1 MVELYK
7 NYPNYG
13 LEICNIKVYYSMIIE
28 NLAEFASKK
37 FGQNFLK
44 NDTYL
49 HKIIQAMPNDNLSVA
64 EIGPGLGDLT
74 KELLRVRNVT
84 AFEVDKRLCEHL
96 STEFEAPIQK
106 GNLQLK
112 CGDVL
117 ERWESGSLLNEPY
130 HLVAN
135 LPYYI
140 ATNIILKAF
149 KDELCQ
155 SILVMVQKE
164 VAVKFSASPKQK
176 AFSALSVLAQSVG
189 EATLCFE
196 VEPEAFVPPPN
207 VTSAVLLIKKYKSH
221 NDEKFERFLKIAFSQ
236 PRKKLSK
243 NLLTVFSKTLVNQL
257 FVKLELDSNLR
268 PHEAETS
275 MYHRIFNEIKDNLD
289 ARQPKQQTRRPKS
302 KARTRNT
309 KRS

>member
-1 MVELYK
+1 
-7 NYPNYG
+7 
-13 LEICNIKVYYSMIIE
+13 MIID

-44 NDTYL
+44 NDIYL
-49 HKIIQAMPNDNLSVA
+49 HKIIQAMPNDNLKVA

-74 KELLRVRNVT
+74 KELVKVRNVT

-96 STEFEAPIQK
+96 TNEFEASIHK
-106 GNLQLK
+106 GHFELR

-117 ERWESGSLLNEPY
+117 ERWESGSLLDEPY
-130 HLVAN
+130 HLIAN

-149 KDELCQ
+149 KDVHCQ

-164 VAVKFSASPKQK
+164 VAVKFSASVGQRE
-176 AFSALSVLAQSVG
+176 FSALSVLANSVG
-189 EATLCFE
+189 RATLCFE

-207 VTSAVLLIKKYKSH
+207 VTSAVLLIEKNQSRD
-221 NDEKFERFLKIAFSQ
+221 DEKFESFLKVAFSQ
-236 PRKKLSK
+236 PRKKLFK
-243 NLLTVFSKTLVNQL
+243 NLVSVFSKDIVNQI
-257 FVKLELDSNLR
+257 FERLDLDTNLR

-275 MYHRIFNEIKDNLD
+275 IYHHIYNELKDNLD
-289 ARQPKQQTRRPKS
+289 GKQRAKQSKQTSRSR
-302 KARTRNT
+302 AANT
-309 KRS
+309 KKQKT

>member
-1 MVELYK
+1 
-7 NYPNYG
+7 
-13 LEICNIKVYYSMIIE
+13 MIIK

-44 NDTYL
+44 NDIYL
-49 HKIIQAMPNDNLSVA
+49 HKIIQAMPNDDLRVA

-74 KELLRVRNVT
+74 KELVKVRNVT

-96 STEFEAPIQK
+96 TAEFEEPIHK
-106 GNLQLK
+106 GRFELR

-117 ERWESGSLLNEPY
+117 ERWESGSLLDEPY

-140 ATNIILKAF
+140 ATNIILKAL
-149 KDELCQ
+149 KDEHCR

-164 VAVKFSASPKQK
+164 VAEKFAASVGQK
-176 AFSALSVLAQSVG
+176 EFSALSVLAASAG
-189 EATLCFE
+189 KATLCFE

-207 VTSAVLLIKKYKSH
+207 VTSAVLLIEKNQSLD
-221 NDEKFERFLKIAFSQ
+221 DEKFEAFLKIAFAQ

-243 NLLTVFSKTLVNQL
+243 NLTAVFSKDMVHNT
-257 FVKLELDSNLR
+257 FEKLELDSNLR
-268 PHEAETS
+268 PHEAGTS
-275 MYHRIFNEIKDNLD
+275 IYHHIYNELKDYLD
-289 ARQPKQQTRRPKS
+289 GKQRSEQRKHSKS
-302 KARTRNT
+302 RAKNSQR
-309 KRS
+309 

>member
-1 MVELYK
+1 
-7 NYPNYG
+7 
-13 LEICNIKVYYSMIIE
+13 
-28 NLAEFASKK
+28 
-37 FGQNFLK
+37 
-44 NDTYL
+44 
-49 HKIIQAMPNDNLSVA
+49 MPNDNLRVA

-74 KELLRVRNVT
+74 KELVKVRNVT

-96 STEFEAPIQK
+96 TTEFEEPIRQ
-106 GNLQLK
+106 GNFELR

-117 ERWESGSLLNEPY
+117 ERWESGSLLDEPY

-149 KDELCQ
+149 KDERCQ

-164 VAVKFSASPKQK
+164 VAVKFAAGVKQK
-176 AFSALSVLAQSVG
+176 EFSALSVLAASVG
-189 EATLCFE
+189 KATLCFE

-207 VTSAVLLIKKYKSH
+207 VTSAVLLIEKNKSQD
-221 NDEKFERFLKIAFSQ
+221 DEKFEAFLKIAFAQ

-243 NLLTVFSKTLVNQL
+243 NLTTVFPKDLVDQT
-257 FVKLELDSNLR
+257 FVKFGLDSNLR

-275 MYHRIFNEIKDNLD
+275 IYHHIYNELKDNLD
-289 ARQPKQQTRRPKS
+289 GKQRSKQRKLSKSRAKAAERQKTQPS
-302 KARTRNT
+302 
-309 KRS
+309 

>member
-1 MVELYK
+1 
-7 NYPNYG
+7 
-13 LEICNIKVYYSMIIE
+13 MIID
-28 NLAEFASKK
+28 NLSEFASKK

-44 NDTYL
+44 NDYYL
-49 HKIIQAMPNDNLSVA
+49 QKIVQAMPHDNLKVA

-74 KELLRVRNVT
+74 KELVKVRNVT

-96 STEFEAPIQK
+96 TSGFETPINE
-106 GNLQLK
+106 GRFELC

-117 ERWESGSLLNEPY
+117 ERWKTGSLLEEPY

-164 VAVKFSASPKQK
+164 VAVKFSAQTKQK
-176 AFSALSVLAQSVG
+176 AFSSLSVLAQSVG
-189 EATLCFE
+189 KATLCFE

-207 VTSAVLLIKKYKSH
+207 VTSAVLLIEKTQSRD
-221 NDEKFERFLKIAFSQ
+221 DEKFETFLKIAFMQ

-243 NLLTVFSKTLVNQL
+243 NLSTVFSKDIVNTL
-257 FVKLELDSNLR
+257 FSKFELDSNLR
-268 PHEAETS
+268 PHETETDI
-275 MYHRIFNEIKDNLD
+275 YHQLYNELKDNLD
-289 ARQPKQQTRRPKS
+289 GKQQPERKLSKS
-302 KARTRNT
+302 RAKN
-309 KRS
+309 S

>member
-1 MVELYK
+1 
-7 NYPNYG
+7 
-13 LEICNIKVYYSMIIE
+13 MIIE
-28 NLAEFASKK
+28 NLSEFASKK

-44 NDTYL
+44 NDVYL
-49 HKIIQAMPNDNLSVA
+49 HKIIQAMPNDNLKVA

-74 KELLRVRNVT
+74 KELVKTRNVT

-96 STEFEAPIQK
+96 TTEFEEPIK
-106 GNLQLK
+106 NGNFELR

-117 ERWESGSLLNEPY
+117 ERWESGSLLDEPY

-149 KDELCQ
+149 KDEHCQ

-164 VAVKFSASPKQK
+164 VAVKFAAVAKQK
-176 AFSALSVLAQSVG
+176 EFSALSVLASSVG
-189 EATLCFE
+189 KATLCFE

-207 VTSAVLLIKKYKSH
+207 VTSAVLLIEKNQSRD
-221 NDEKFERFLKIAFSQ
+221 DEKFERFLKIAFSQ

-243 NLLTVFSKTLVNQL
+243 NLMTVFSKDIVNQI
-257 FVKLELDSNLR
+257 FVKLELDANLR
-268 PHEAETS
+268 PHEAQTLV
-275 MYHRIFNEIKDNLD
+275 YHHIYNELKDNLD
-289 ARQPKQQTRRPKS
+289 GKQQSKTQQSGKRKLSKS
-302 KARTRNT
+302 RERNAS
-309 KRS
+309 KPS

>member
-1 MVELYK
+1 
-7 NYPNYG
+7 
-13 LEICNIKVYYSMIIE
+13 MIIE

-44 NDTYL
+44 NDIYL
-49 HKIIQAMPNDNLSVA
+49 HKIVQAMPNDNLKVA

-74 KELLRVRNVT
+74 KELVKARHVT

-96 STEFEAPIQK
+96 ATEFEEPIHK
-106 GNLQLK
+106 GTFELR

-117 ERWESGSLLNEPY
+117 ERWESGSLLDEPY

-149 KDELCQ
+149 RDEHCR

-164 VAVKFSASPKQK
+164 VAVKFAAVAKQK
-176 AFSALSVLAQSVG
+176 EFSALSVLATSVG
-189 EATLCFE
+189 KATLCFE

-207 VTSAVLLIKKYKSH
+207 VTSAVLLIEKDRTRD
-221 NDEKFERFLKIAFSQ
+221 DEKFESFLKIAFQQ

-243 NLLTVFSKTLVNQL
+243 NLMGAFSKDMVNQT
-257 FVKLELDSNLR
+257 FAKLDLNPNLR

-275 MYHRIFNEIKDNLD
+275 IYHHIYNELKDNLD
-289 ARQPKQQTRRPKS
+289 GKQQTKQRKLSKS
-302 KARTRNT
+302 RAKN
-309 KRS
+309 SQ

>member
-1 MVELYK
+1 
-7 NYPNYG
+7 
-13 LEICNIKVYYSMIIE
+13 MIIE

-44 NDTYL
+44 NQTYL
-49 HKIIQAMPNDNLSVA
+49 HKIIQSMPKDDFSVA

-74 KELLRVRNVT
+74 KELVKVRHVT
-84 AFEVDKRLCEHL
+84 AYEVDKRLCEHL
-96 STEFEAPIQK
+96 TSEFEEAISQ
-106 GNLQLK
+106 GGFELR

-117 ERWESGSLLNEPY
+117 EHWESGSLLDEPY

-149 KDELCQ
+149 KDPSCR

-164 VAVKFSASPKQK
+164 VAEKFSAQTGEKN
-176 AFSALSVLAQSVG
+176 FSALSVLAQSVG
-189 EATLCFE
+189 KARLCFE

-207 VTSAVLLIKKYKSH
+207 VTSAVLLIEKDRTFS
-221 NDEKFERFLKIAFSQ
+221 DEKFERFLRVAFSQ

-243 NLLTVFSKTLVNQL
+243 NLTSAFDKTLVAETFAALGLNP
-257 FVKLELDSNLR
+257 NLR

-275 MYHRIFNEIKDNLD
+275 MYHHLYHELKDHID
-289 ARQPKQQTRRPKS
+289 GKQQS
-302 KARTRNT
+302 T
-309 KRS
+309 KRKRSKSRAKNATKNPAEGKTPQPPQS

>member
-1 MVELYK
+1 
-7 NYPNYG
+7 
-13 LEICNIKVYYSMIIE
+13 MIIDD
-28 NLAEFASKK
+28 LAEFASKK

-44 NDTYL
+44 NDIYL
-49 HKIIQAMPNDNLSVA
+49 HKIVQAMPNDNLKVA

-74 KELLRVRNVT
+74 KELVKARNVT

-96 STEFEAPIQK
+96 TTEVEEPIHKGTFE
-106 GNLQLK
+106 LR

-117 ERWESGSLLNEPY
+117 ERWESGSLLDEPY

-149 KDELCQ
+149 RDEHCR

-164 VAVKFSASPKQK
+164 VAVKFAAIAKQK
-176 AFSALSVLAQSVG
+176 EFSALSVLATSVG
-189 EATLCFE
+189 KATLCFE

-207 VTSAVLLIKKYKSH
+207 VTSAVLLIEKDRSRDDK
-221 NDEKFERFLKIAFSQ
+221 KFESFLKVAFQQ

-243 NLLTVFSKTLVNQL
+243 NLMAVFSKDMVNQT
-257 FVKLELDSNLR
+257 FAKLDLDPNLR

-275 MYHRIFNEIKDNLD
+275 IYHHIYNELKDNLD
-289 ARQPKQQTRRPKS
+289 GKQQTKQRKLS
-302 KARTRNT
+302 KARAKNSR
-309 KRS
+309 

>member
-7 NYPNYG
+7 SYPKWV
-13 LEICNIKVYYSMIIE
+13 IIKADYSMIID

-37 FGQNFLK
+37 YGQNFLK
-44 NDTYL
+44 SDYYL
-49 HKIIQAMPNDNLSVA
+49 RKIVQAMPRDNLKVA

-74 KELLRVRNVT
+74 KELVKDRNVT
-84 AFEVDKRLCEHL
+84 AFEVDERLCEHL
-96 STEFEAPIQK
+96 TNEFKEPIHK
-106 GNLQLK
+106 GDFKLR

-117 ERWESGSLLNEPY
+117 EHWESGSLLDEPY

-155 SILVMVQKE
+155 SVLVMVQKE
-164 VAVKFSASPKQK
+164 VAVKFAAKSKQK
-176 AFSALSVLAQSVG
+176 EFSALSVLAQSVG
-189 EATLCFE
+189 VATLCFE
-196 VEPEAFVPPPN
+196 VEAQAFVPAPN
-207 VTSAVLLIKKYKSH
+207 VTSAVLLIEKNISR
-221 NDEKFERFLKIAFSQ
+221 DDVKFEAFLRIAFQQ

-243 NLLTVFSKTLVNQL
+243 NLTVAFSKDIVQET
-257 FVKLELDSNLR
+257 FSKLNLDTNLR

-275 MYHRIFNEIKDNLD
+275 TYHHIYNELKDNLD
-289 ARQPKQQTRRPKS
+289 GSKQTKQRKLSKSREKNRQQDKQ
-302 KARTRNT
+302 
-309 KRS
+309 

>member
-1 MVELYK
+1 
-7 NYPNYG
+7 
-13 LEICNIKVYYSMIIE
+13 MIID

-44 NDTYL
+44 SDLYL
-49 HKIIQAMPNDNLSVA
+49 HKIVQAMPNDDLRVA

-74 KELLRVRNVT
+74 KELVKARNVT

-96 STEFEAPIQK
+96 TTEFEEPIHN
-106 GNLQLK
+106 GHFELR

-117 ERWESGSLLNEPY
+117 ERWESGSLLDEPY

-149 KDELCQ
+149 RDEHCR

-164 VAVKFSASPKQK
+164 VAVKFAALAKQK
-176 AFSALSVLAQSVG
+176 EFSALSVLATSVG
-189 EATLCFE
+189 KATLCFE

-207 VTSAVLLIKKYKSH
+207 VTSAVLLIEKERSRD
-221 NDEKFERFLKIAFSQ
+221 DEKFESFLKIAFQQ

-243 NLLTVFSKTLVNQL
+243 NLAARFPKELVAQT
-257 FVKLELDSNLR
+257 FAKLDLDPNLR

-275 MYHRIFNEIKDNLD
+275 IYHHIYNELKDNLD
-289 ARQPKQQTRRPKS
+289 GKQQHKQRKISKS
-302 KARTRNT
+302 RAKNA
-309 KRS
+309 K

>member
-1 MVELYK
+1 
-7 NYPNYG
+7 
-13 LEICNIKVYYSMIIE
+13 MIID
-28 NLAEFASKK
+28 NLSEFASKK

-44 NDTYL
+44 NDYYL
-49 HKIIQAMPNDNLSVA
+49 QKIVQAMPNDNLKVA

-74 KELLRVRNVT
+74 KELVKVRNVT

-96 STEFEAPIQK
+96 TSEFEESLHN
-106 GNLQLK
+106 GNFELR

-117 ERWESGSLLNEPY
+117 ERWESGSLLDEPY

-149 KDELCQ
+149 KDEQCQ

-164 VAVKFSASPKQK
+164 VAVKFAANVKQK
-176 AFSALSVLAQSVG
+176 EFSALSVLAASVG
-189 EATLCFE
+189 KATLCFE
-196 VEPEAFVPPPN
+196 VEPEAFVPAPN
-207 VTSAVLLIKKYKSH
+207 VTSAVLLIEKDQSRD
-221 NDEKFERFLKIAFSQ
+221 DEKFEAFLKIAFAQ

-243 NLLTVFSKTLVNQL
+243 NLSTVFSKDIVNKT
-257 FVKLELDSNLR
+257 FIKLGLDSNLR

-275 MYHRIFNEIKDNLD
+275 IYHHIYNELKDTLD
-289 ARQPKQQTRRPKS
+289 GQQPTRQRKLSKSREKNAR
-302 KARTRNT
+302 
-309 KRS
+309 

>member
-1 MVELYK
+1 
-7 NYPNYG
+7 
-13 LEICNIKVYYSMIIE
+13 MIID
-28 NLAEFASKK
+28 NLSEFASKK

-44 NDTYL
+44 NNYYL
-49 HKIIQAMPNDNLSVA
+49 QKIVQAMPNDNLKVA

-74 KELLRVRNVT
+74 KELVKVRNVT

-96 STEFEAPIQK
+96 TSEFEEPIEK
-106 GNLQLK
+106 GVFELR

-149 KDELCQ
+149 KDEHCQ

-164 VAVKFSASPKQK
+164 VAVKFAATVKQK
-176 AFSALSVLAQSVG
+176 EFSALSVLASSVG
-189 EATLCFE
+189 KATLCFE

-207 VTSAVLLIKKYKSH
+207 VTSAVLLIEKNQSRD
-221 NDEKFERFLKIAFSQ
+221 DEKFEKFLKIAFQQ

-243 NLLTVFSKTLVNQL
+243 NLMVAFSKDIVNQL
-257 FVKLELDSNLR
+257 FTKLDLDSNLR
-268 PHEAETS
+268 PHEAATS
-275 MYHRIFNEIKDNLD
+275 IYHHIYNELKDNLD
-289 ARQPKQQTRRPKS
+289 GQQQAKRKLSKS
-302 KARTRNT
+302 RAKN
-309 KRS
+309 SEQ